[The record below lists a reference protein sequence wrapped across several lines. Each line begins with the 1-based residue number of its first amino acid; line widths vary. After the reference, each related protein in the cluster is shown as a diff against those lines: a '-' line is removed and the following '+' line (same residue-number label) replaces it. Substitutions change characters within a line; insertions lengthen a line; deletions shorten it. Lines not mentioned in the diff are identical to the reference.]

1 MGMQAWKHSLTL
13 FYLKLLCA
21 EMGKKNVSKDICE
34 NFVASFLFDN
44 GT

>member
-1 MGMQAWKHSLTL
+1 
-13 FYLKLLCA
+13 
-21 EMGKKNVSKDICE
+21 MGKKNVSKDICE